1 MAGRNGF
8 FHGRGGF
15 APAHLKPRL
24 SFPMKIRSGC
34 PSFRFAS
41 ALAAASL
48 ASAQT
53 TPLPRS
59 GADEV
64 IKLEEF
70 SVSASVQSGYR
81 ATNAITA
88 TGIGT
93 RIADTPLPISVIST
107 ELIADTGSFDVRE
120 VLNLVPG
127 VLTNPRNESG
137 VVIRGFAGLIAYRNG
152 QYRRQLMTT
161 WNMDRTEVIK
171 GPAAIFFGAVRP
183 GGIVNTATVKP
194 VFSGSFT
201 DVRLMAGNEE
211 LVRAEVFTNQVVSK
225 TLAVRAGVGG
235 YQHNG
240 LRQFEDREESYSG
253 ASAIWKPTPNQ
264 VLTLDLEAINKKGF
278 YLSAYPVRALANS
291 RVYGVPGA
299 VAAQANVNQVTTTA
313 DTANRAYLT
322 SLGFSGT
329 FGAANFVPLYDM
341 FAPYD
346 YTWSVSNDALQIQRS
361 RTIDL
366 DYLLKIGDGLVWQTS
381 TNYAFDNTSGTQPSD
396 GDTRPY
402 ADGSLRFRTES
413 FINIRESFNV
423 DNKLTW
429 RFALGKTKHTIQLGQ
444 EYQRVIFT
452 RPGYFNSLNNTYNN
466 SPGNNTVAGVTNVY
480 ATRFIPGVSTPVSV
494 NGLLT
499 ASGQTFNIR
508 RWSYEEAV
516 GYFLVDQVRLFE
528 DRVQILAGGRYNAFR
543 LRTHFDRPVSN
554 SSYSRYAANGLVNYD
569 YGKGKGALTPQAGA
583 IVKVL
588 PDLGVFAT
596 YSESIEANTAI
607 DADGNA
613 SEPIESKAF
622 DAGIKTELF
631 GGRLAS
637 TIAYYTID
645 RGNLSYADTAK
656 QLATGRSPF
665 FIFGNSEA
673 SEGIETEINWAPND
687 AYNLLVGWAHTT
699 KAETTKSNNAT
710 FVGRRFGG
718 IPENTYTLWNR
729 YSFTTGPLKHLAIAG
744 GLQHNDA
751 TNLSQDPQIQVTLP
765 SFTVYNLM
773 LSYRFKAA
781 ARDYRAQLNVKN
793 LFDKRYREGA
803 DGYFAPAR
811 TFYLG
816 ISTRL

>member
-1 MAGRNGF
+1 MKIFQNLGVTLCVAASVASGQA
-8 FHGRGGF
+8 
-15 APAHLKPRL
+15 APAPA
-24 SFPMKIRSGC
+24 RS
-34 PSFRFAS
+34 
-41 ALAAASL
+41 
-48 ASAQT
+48 
-53 TPLPRS
+53 
-59 GADEV
+59 DEV
-64 IKLEEF
+64 IALGEF
-70 SVSASVQSGYR
+70 MVTAEKSQGYR

-93 RIADTPLPISVIST
+93 RIADTPLPISVISA
-107 ELIADTGSFDVRE
+107 ELIADTGAFDVRE

-137 VVIRGFAGLIAYRNG
+137 VVIRGFSGLIAYRNG

-171 GPAAIFFGAVRP
+171 GPAGIFFGAVRP
-183 GGIVNTATVKP
+183 GGIVNTVTAKP
-194 VFSGSFT
+194 VFSGNFT
-201 DVRLMAGNEE
+201 DVKLMAGNEE
-211 LVRAEVFTNQVVSK
+211 FVRGEFFTNYVASK
-225 TLAVRAGVGG
+225 TLAIRVGAGG
-235 YQHNG
+235 YRHNG
-240 LRQFEDREESYSG
+240 EREFENREESYSG
-253 ASAIWKPTPNQ
+253 ASATWKPTANQ
-264 VLTLDLEAINKKGF
+264 ILTLDLEAINKKGF
-278 YLSAYPVRALANS
+278 YLSSYPVRSLVNS
-291 RVYGVPGA
+291 KVFRVPGA
-299 VAAQANVNQVTTTA
+299 IAAQANVNQLTTTA

-329 FGAANFVPLYDM
+329 FGAPNFYPLYDM

-346 YTWSVSNDALQIQRS
+346 YRWSMSNDALQIQRS
-361 RTIDL
+361 RTVDL
-366 DYLLKIGDGLVWQTS
+366 DYLLKLGESIVFQS
-381 TNYAFDNTSGTQPSD
+381 SANYAFDNTSGTQPSD

-413 FINIRESFNV
+413 FINIRESFNF
-423 DNKLTW
+423 DNKVTW
-429 RFALGKTKHTIQLGQ
+429 RFSLGKTKHTIQLGQ
-444 EYQRVIFT
+444 EYQRVVFT
-452 RPGYFNSLNNTYNN
+452 RPGYFNSVNNTYNN

-480 ATRFIPGVSTPVSV
+480 ATRFIPGVSTPASV
-494 NGLLT
+494 NALLT

-516 GYFLVDQVRLFE
+516 GYFLVDQIRLFE
-528 DRVQILAGGRYNAFR
+528 DRVQVLAGGRYNAFR

-554 SSYSRYAANGLVNYD
+554 SSYSRFSPTGLANFD

-588 PDLGVFAT
+588 PDVGVFAT

-613 SEPIESKAF
+613 SEPIESKAL
-622 DAGIKTELF
+622 DAGIKTELL

-637 TIAYYTID
+637 TIAYYKID

-656 QLATGRSPF
+656 QLATGRSPY

-673 SEGIETEINWAPND
+673 SEGIETEINWAPSD

-699 KAETTKSNNAT
+699 KAETSKSNNAT

-718 IPENTYTLWNR
+718 IPENTYTVWNR
-729 YSFTTGPLKHLAIAG
+729 YAFRNGPLKNFAVAG

-765 SFTVYNLM
+765 SFTVFNLM
-773 LSYRFKAA
+773 LSYRFKVGE
-781 ARDYRAQLNVKN
+781 RDYRAQLNVKN